1 MSAVNDTERLMQAS
15 IDLIHKDQVID
26 ALLDEIALLNARL
39 RLMEL
44 RQERQF
50 VRYRVERT
58 PV

>member
-1 MSAVNDTERLMQAS
+1 MSAVTDTERLMQAS
-15 IDLIHKDQVID
+15 VELIQKDQVID

-50 VRYRVERT
+50 VRYRVERA

>member
-50 VRYRVERT
+50 VRYRVERA

>member
-39 RLMEL
+39 RLMDL

-50 VRYRVERT
+50 VRYRVERA